1 MESFLNFL
9 KTLVTRYGDL
19 PGTQKGVALTLV
31 AAIGA
36 AFVAMAFWI
45 QTPDMQ
51 LLYANLA
58 QDDAATIVEQL
69 KTQKVPYELS
79 SNESSIR
86 VPSHLVH
93 ELRLNLASQG
103 LPTGSEVGLE
113 LFEETPLGMTE
124 FVQKLNFQRALQG
137 ELTRTIK
144 SLDAVEQ
151 ARVHLVLP
159 KEELFSKDKPRGKAS
174 VMLKLRGGHSL
185 SESQVQGIVHL
196 VASSVEGLKT
206 KDVVIVDL
214 DGNMLSGNKEISET
228 AMITSTNYKHKR
240 RVEQELEGSILA
252 MLGDALG
259 AGKVIAKVTAD
270 IDFDKVIRTE
280 ELFDPDSQVVR
291 SEQNTTEQVTGAVP
305 PGGVV
310 GVQSLTPGTQNTES
324 SGPGSGARR
333 NNEKQTLNYEINK
346 VVKQIEET
354 TGEIKKL
361 HVSVMVDGT
370 LVGDPPTYQA
380 RSTEEMTKLA
390 DIVKTAVGF
399 DEKRGDQIKLENVQF
414 DKSMEIQQKADM
426 EQQANIDLAITAAE
440 WVIGVIIVL
449 FVLLRVLL
457 PMMRWITTSVDVV
470 EEIDAGPSPEELA
483 RQEEEKRMAAMAA
496 ENIEMRK
503 SVEEMV
509 GRDPRYAASVLRKWM
524 RERAGA

>member
-1 MESFLNFL
+1 M
-9 KTLVTRYGDL
+9 
-19 PGTQKGVALTLV
+19 
-31 AAIGA
+31 
-36 AFVAMAFWI
+36 
-45 QTPDMQ
+45 
-51 LLYANLA
+51 LYANLT
-58 QDDAATIVEQL
+58 QEDAAKIVEEL
-69 KTQKVPYELS
+69 RKKNIEPELS
-79 SNESSIR
+79 NEGRNIRIPSNM
-86 VPSHLVH
+86 VH
-93 ELRLNLASQG
+93 EVRLNLASQG
-103 LPTGSEVGLE
+103 LPSGSEVGLE
-113 LFEETPLGMTE
+113 LFEDTPLGMTE
-124 FVQKLNFQRALQG
+124 FVQKLNYQRALQG

-144 SLDAVEQ
+144 SIEAVET

-159 KEELFSKDKPRGKAS
+159 KEELFTKDKPRGKAS
-174 VMLKLRGGHSL
+174 VMVKLRGGHAL
-185 SESQVQGIVHL
+185 SETQVQGIVHL

-206 KDVVIVDL
+206 ADVVVVDL
-214 DGNMLSGNKEISET
+214 AGNMLSGNKEISET
-228 AMITSTNYKHKR
+228 AMVTSTNYKHKR
-240 RVEQELEGSILA
+240 KVEKELESSILS

-270 IDFDKVIRTE
+270 IDFDKVVRTE

-310 GVQSLTPGTQNTES
+310 GVQSLTPGTQNTQS
-324 SGPGSGARR
+324 TGPGSGARR

-346 VVKQIEET
+346 VIKQVEET

-361 HVSVMVDGT
+361 YVSVMVDGV

-380 RSTEEMTKLA
+380 RSAEEMTKLL
-390 DIVKTAVGF
+390 DIVRTAVGY

-414 DKSMEIQQKADM
+414 DKSMEIQQKAEM
-426 EQQANIDLAITAAE
+426 EQEANIDLAIKAGTGLL
-440 WVIGVIIVL
+440 GVILIWFVL
-449 FVLLRVLL
+449 FRVLL
-457 PMMRWITTSVDVV
+457 PMMRWITTSVEVV
-470 EEIDAGPSPEELA
+470 EEIETGPTPEEQA
-483 RQEEEKRMAAMAA
+483 RIEEEKRMAAMAQ